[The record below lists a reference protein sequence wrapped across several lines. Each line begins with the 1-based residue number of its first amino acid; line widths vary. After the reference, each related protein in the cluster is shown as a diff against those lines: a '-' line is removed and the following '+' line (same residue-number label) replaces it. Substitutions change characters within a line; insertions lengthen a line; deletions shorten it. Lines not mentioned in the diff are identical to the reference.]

1 MKSFLKLYLPII
13 TIIFFAFYITS
24 QFIEPSPKKEI
35 TIAAGSQNGTYYQ
48 TALQYKKLLEE
59 EKVKV
64 TLLQTKGSIE
74 NVELI
79 EQGKADIGFVQNGI
93 LKPAQ
98 LNSVESLA
106 SVYYEPLWI
115 FYRNEGF
122 EIEYVI
128 QLISKKIAVG
138 SVGSGTRDLALTI
151 LKDNGLTQ
159 ENTSLL
165 ELNSTQAKE
174 QLLEGKIDAMLVVIS
189 PKSPLVQSMLE
200 DPNINVLSIKRAR
213 AYSRKYT
220 FLTPL
225 TLFEGT
231 MDLYKNLPSNDTH
244 LLATTANLIVRKEM
258 PEELVR
264 LFLKKVKQTHQEK
277 TLFAQ
282 EGEFP
287 NLVNMQAPINKEA
300 SKYMKNGDSWLE
312 GIFPYWIASNIDRL
326 KILLIPLLTLMF
338 PLFKGIMPLYTWT
351 MRSKI
356 YKWYDDLNEIDK
368 AIPSYNQE
376 QLQDKLH
383 TLQYLQEEISRH
395 TKVPLAF
402 MGEYY
407 NLLLHLEMITNKIK
421 ARLQSQN

>member
-1 MKSFLKLYLPII
+1 MKSFFKIYLPII
-13 TIIFFAFYITS
+13 TVIFLAFYITS
-24 QFIEPSPKKEI
+24 QFIEPAPKKEI
-35 TIAAGSQNGTYYQ
+35 TIAAGSKDGTYYQ
-48 TALQYKKLLEE
+48 TALEYKKLLEA

-64 TLLQTKGSIE
+64 TLIETKGSID
-74 NVELI
+74 NVNLI
-79 EQGKADIGFVQNGI
+79 EEGKADIAFVQNGV
-93 LKPAQ
+93 LKPNQ
-98 LNSVESLA
+98 TDNVESLV

-115 FYRNEGF
+115 FYKNEGF
-122 EIEYVI
+122 EIDYII
-128 QLISKKIAVG
+128 QLISKRIAVG
-138 SVGSGTRDLALTI
+138 GIGSGTRDLALTI
-151 LKDNGLTQ
+151 LNDNGLTK
-159 ENTSLL
+159 ENTTLL
-165 ELNSTQAKE
+165 DLNSTQAKQ

-189 PKSPLVQSMLE
+189 PKSPLVQSLLE
-200 DPNINVLSIKRAR
+200 DPSINVLSIKRAR
-213 AYSRKYT
+213 AYSRKYA

-225 TLFEGT
+225 TLYEGT
-231 MDLYKNLPSNDTH
+231 MDLYKNLPSNDTS

-264 LFLKKVKQTHQEK
+264 LFLKKVKQIHKEK

-287 NLVNMQAPINKEA
+287 NLLNMQTNINEEA
-300 SKYMKNGDSWLE
+300 AKYMKNGDSWLE
-312 GIFPYWIASNIDRL
+312 SIFPYWIASNIDRL

-368 AIPSYNQE
+368 ALPSFNQE
-376 QLQDKLH
+376 QLQQKLA
-383 TLQYLQEEISRH
+383 TLEKLQEEISQQ

-421 ARLQSQN
+421 ARLKSPN

>member
-1 MKSFLKLYLPII
+1 MKSFFKIYLPII
-13 TIIFFAFYITS
+13 TVIFLAFYITS
-24 QFIEPSPKKEI
+24 QFIEPAPKKEI
-35 TIAAGSQNGTYYQ
+35 TIAAGSKDGTYYQ
-48 TALQYKKLLEE
+48 TALAYKKLLEK

-64 TLLQTKGSIE
+64 TLLETKGSID
-74 NVELI
+74 NIQLI
-79 EQGKADIGFVQNGI
+79 QQGKADIGFIQNGV

-106 SVYYEPLWI
+106 SIYYEPLWI
-115 FYRNEGF
+115 FYKNEGF

-138 SVGSGTRDLALTI
+138 GLGSGTRDLALTI
-151 LKDNGLTQ
+151 LNDNGINN
-159 ENTSLL
+159 ENSSLL
-165 ELNSTQAKE
+165 ELNSTLAKQ

-189 PKSPLVQSMLE
+189 PKSALVQSLLE

-225 TLFEGT
+225 TLYEGT
-231 MDLYKNLPSNDTH
+231 MDLYKNLPSDDTS

-287 NLVNMQAPINKEA
+287 NLLNMQAPINKEA
-300 SKYMKNGDSWLE
+300 EKYMKNGDSWLE
-312 GIFPYWIASNIDRL
+312 SIFPYWIASNIDRL

-356 YKWYDDLNEIDK
+356 YKWYDDLNDIDK
-368 AIPSYNQE
+368 ALPSYNQE
-376 QLQDKLH
+376 QLHEKLI
-383 TLQYLQEEISRH
+383 TLQNLQEEISKQ

-421 ARLQSQN
+421 ARL

>member
-1 MKSFLKLYLPII
+1 MKSFFKIYLPII
-13 TIIFFAFYITS
+13 TVIFLAFYITS
-24 QFIEPSPKKEI
+24 QFIEPAPKKEI
-35 TIAAGSQNGTYYQ
+35 TIAAGSKDGTYYQ
-48 TALQYKKLLEE
+48 TALEYKKLLEE

-64 TLLQTKGSIE
+64 TLIETKGSID
-74 NVELI
+74 NVNLI
-79 EQGKADIGFVQNGI
+79 EDGKADIAFVQNGV
-93 LKPAQ
+93 LKPNQAH
-98 LNSVESLA
+98 NVESLV

-115 FYRNEGF
+115 FYKNEGF
-122 EIEYVI
+122 EIDYII
-128 QLISKKIAVG
+128 QLISKRIAVG
-138 SVGSGTRDLALTI
+138 GIGSGTRDLALTI
-151 LKDNGLTQ
+151 LNDNGLTK
-159 ENTSLL
+159 ENTTLL
-165 ELNSTQAKE
+165 NLNSTQAK
-174 QLLEGKIDAMLVVIS
+174 QHLLEGKIDAMLVVIS
-189 PKSPLVQSMLE
+189 PKSPLVQSLLE
-200 DPNINVLSIKRAR
+200 DPSINVLSIKRAR

-225 TLFEGT
+225 TLYEGT
-231 MDLYKNLPSNDTH
+231 MDLYKNLPSNDTS

-264 LFLKKVKQTHQEK
+264 LFLKKVKQIHKEK

-287 NLVNMQAPINKEA
+287 NLLNMQTNINEEA
-300 SKYMKNGDSWLE
+300 AKYMKNGDSWLE
-312 GIFPYWIASNIDRL
+312 SIFPYWIASNIDRL

-356 YKWYDDLNEIDK
+356 YKWYDDLNDIDK
-368 AIPSYNQE
+368 ALPSFNQE
-376 QLQDKLH
+376 QLQQKLA
-383 TLQYLQEEISRH
+383 TLEKLQEEISQQ

-421 ARLQSQN
+421 ARLKSPN

>member
-1 MKSFLKLYLPII
+1 MKSFFKIYLPII
-13 TIIFFAFYITS
+13 TVIFLAFYITS
-24 QFIEPSPKKEI
+24 QFIEPAPKKEI

-48 TALQYKKLLEE
+48 TALEYKKLLEK

-64 TLLQTKGSIE
+64 TLLETKGSID
-74 NVELI
+74 NIQLI
-79 EQGKADIGFVQNGI
+79 QQGKADIGFVQNGV

-106 SVYYEPLWI
+106 SIYYEPLWI
-115 FYRNEGF
+115 FYKNEGF

-138 SVGSGTRDLALTI
+138 GLGSGTRDLALTI
-151 LKDNGLTQ
+151 LNDNGINN
-159 ENTSLL
+159 ENSSLL
-165 ELNSTQAKE
+165 ELNSTLAKQ

-189 PKSPLVQSMLE
+189 PKSALVQSMLE

-213 AYSRKYT
+213 AYSRQYT

-225 TLFEGT
+225 TLYEGT
-231 MDLYKNLPSNDTH
+231 MDLYKNLPSNDTY

-264 LFLKKVKQTHQEK
+264 LFLKKVKLTHQEK

-287 NLVNMQAPINKEA
+287 NLLNMQAPINKEA
-300 SKYMKNGDSWLE
+300 EKYMKNGDSWLE
-312 GIFPYWIASNIDRL
+312 SIFPYWIASNIDRL

-356 YKWYDDLNEIDK
+356 YKWYDDLNDIDK
-368 AIPSYNQE
+368 ALPSFNQE
-376 QLQDKLH
+376 QLQQKLA
-383 TLQYLQEEISRH
+383 TLEKLQEEISQQ

-421 ARLQSQN
+421 ARLKSPN

>member
-1 MKSFLKLYLPII
+1 MKSFFKIYLPII
-13 TIIFFAFYITS
+13 TVIFLAFYITS
-24 QFIEPSPKKEI
+24 QFIEPAPKKEI
-35 TIAAGSQNGTYYQ
+35 TIAAGSKDGTYYQ
-48 TALQYKKLLEE
+48 TALEYKKLLEK

-64 TLLQTKGSIE
+64 TLLETKGSID
-74 NVELI
+74 NIQLI
-79 EQGKADIGFVQNGI
+79 QQGKADIGFVQNGV

-106 SVYYEPLWI
+106 SIYYEPLWI
-115 FYRNEGF
+115 FYKNEGF

-138 SVGSGTRDLALTI
+138 GLGSGTRDLALTI
-151 LKDNGLTQ
+151 LNDNGINN
-159 ENTSLL
+159 ENSSLL
-165 ELNSTQAKE
+165 ELNSTLAKQ

-189 PKSPLVQSMLE
+189 PKSALVQSMLE

-225 TLFEGT
+225 TLYEGT
-231 MDLYKNLPSNDTH
+231 MDLYKNLPSNDTS

-287 NLVNMQAPINKEA
+287 NLLNMQAPINKEA
-300 SKYMKNGDSWLE
+300 EKYMKNGDSWLE
-312 GIFPYWIASNIDRL
+312 SIFPYWIASNIDRL

-368 AIPSYNQE
+368 ALPSYNQK
-376 QLQDKLH
+376 QLHEKLI
-383 TLQYLQEEISRH
+383 TLQNLQEEISQQ

-421 ARLQSQN
+421 ARLKSPN